1 MVHQEFVHAWFNVY
15 SEFVGDQLL
24 LVDLV
29 PNHLNLVQAQLV
41 ARDLLPGPCRY
52 GLEVD
57 QGHLHQELI
66 VDDCSAILWPRKGK
80 ILALPHKKERVLTE
94 TLY

>member
-1 MVHQEFVHAWFNVY
+1 MVHQEFVHAWLNIY
-15 SEFVGDQLL
+15 PEFVGDQLL
-24 LVDLV
+24 LVNLV

-41 ARDLLPGPCRY
+41 ARDLLPGPRWY

-66 VDDCSAILWPRKGK
+66 INDCSAILRPRKRK
-80 ILALPHKKERVLTE
+80 I
-94 TLY
+94 